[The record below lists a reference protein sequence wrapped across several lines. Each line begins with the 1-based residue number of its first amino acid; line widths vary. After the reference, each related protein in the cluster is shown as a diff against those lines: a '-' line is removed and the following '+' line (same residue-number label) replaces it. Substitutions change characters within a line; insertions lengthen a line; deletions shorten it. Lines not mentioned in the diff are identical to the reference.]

1 MRKVYKGDAMELDE
15 FHKNYNIYK
24 KLLIILIYYC
34 ILKTQ

>member
-1 MRKVYKGDAMELDE
+1 MELDE
-15 FHKNYNIYK
+15 FHKDYNIYK